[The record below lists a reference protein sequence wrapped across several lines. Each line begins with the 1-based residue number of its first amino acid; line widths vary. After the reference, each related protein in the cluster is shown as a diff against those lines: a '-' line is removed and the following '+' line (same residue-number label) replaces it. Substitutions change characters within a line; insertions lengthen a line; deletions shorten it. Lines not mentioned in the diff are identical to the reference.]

1 MYSVS
6 KRKESRSLLCL
17 LSLRVAFVSLFGMVF
32 GYLNSVFKVASRARG
47 YGGVSSLRVPP
58 SPFRAHVRSLTCH
71 QYCAQ
76 LTELA
81 VTAGDMQ

>member
-1 MYSVS
+1 M
-6 KRKESRSLLCL
+6 
-17 LSLRVAFVSLFGMVF
+17 RVAFVSLFGMVF

-47 YGGVSSLRVPP
+47 YGGVNSLRVPP

-71 QYCAQ
+71 QYYAQ

-81 VTAGDMQ
+81 ITAGDMQ